1 METITVY
8 KHSYDDLNE
17 SYNAKSYEVS
27 YMRGVITGLAM
38 IAETDPEEAARQLQE
53 LSEKIQA
60 GVDITAI

>member
-1 METITVY
+1 METVTVY

-38 IAETDPEEAARQLQE
+38 IAESDPEEAARQLQE
-53 LSEKIQA
+53 LSEKIQQ
-60 GVDITAI
+60 GVDITVL

>member
-1 METITVY
+1 METVTVY

-27 YMRGVITGLAM
+27 YLKGIITGLSM
-38 IAETDPEEAARQLQE
+38 IAETSPEEAARQLHE
-53 LSEKIQA
+53 LDEKIRA